1 MKENRKMELTSYD
14 EIFSTEESRQD
25 TAREKVMEIPL
36 SELYAFRDH
45 PFKVQDD
52 ERMLDTAQSIREY
65 GVLVPAIARPRK
77 DHIKV
82 HLTPQEHE
90 WIKEKMAQAG
100 MTNMSE
106 FIRRMAM
113 NGYVI
118 NADQPELDE
127 ILRLMHYTGNNL
139 RQIEKH
145 VRENEPEH
153 MPEVEQLIRNHEEI
167 EDALGEILRI
177 LGKLS

>member
-1 MKENRKMELTSYD
+1 MMSENR
-14 EIFSTEESRQD
+14 
-25 TAREKVMEIPL
+25 RETRTK
-36 SELYAFRDH
+36 
-45 PFKVQDD
+45 
-52 ERMLDTAQSIREY
+52 RM
-65 GVLVPAIARPRK
+65 
-77 DHIKV
+77 KV

-90 WIKEKMAQAG
+90 WIKEKMAQTG

-127 ILRLMHYTGNNL
+127 ILRLMRYTGNNL
-139 RQIEKH
+139 RQIERH

-153 MPEVEQLIRNHEEI
+153 MPEMEQLIRNHEEI
-167 EDALGEILRI
+167 EDTLGEILRI

>member
-1 MKENRKMELTSYD
+1 MSDNR
-14 EIFSTEESRQD
+14 
-25 TAREKVMEIPL
+25 RETRTK
-36 SELYAFRDH
+36 
-45 PFKVQDD
+45 
-52 ERMLDTAQSIREY
+52 RM
-65 GVLVPAIARPRK
+65 
-77 DHIKV
+77 KV

-113 NGYVI
+113 NAYVI

-127 ILRLMHYTGNNL
+127 ILRLMRCTGNNL

-153 MPEVEQLIRNHEEI
+153 MPEVEQMLRNHEEI
-167 EDALGEILRI
+167 EDTLGEILRI

>member
-1 MKENRKMELTSYD
+1 MMSDNK
-14 EIFSTEESRQD
+14 
-25 TAREKVMEIPL
+25 RETRTK
-36 SELYAFRDH
+36 
-45 PFKVQDD
+45 
-52 ERMLDTAQSIREY
+52 RM
-65 GVLVPAIARPRK
+65 
-77 DHIKV
+77 KV

-90 WIKEKMAQAG
+90 WIREKMSQAG

-118 NADQPELDE
+118 NVDQPELDE
-127 ILRLMHYTGNNL
+127 ILRLMRCTGNNI

-145 VRENEPEH
+145 VRENDPEH
-153 MPEVEQLIRNHEEI
+153 MPEVEQMLRNHEEI
-167 EDALGEILRI
+167 EDTLGEILRI

>member
-1 MKENRKMELTSYD
+1 MMSENK
-14 EIFSTEESRQD
+14 
-25 TAREKVMEIPL
+25 RET
-36 SELYAFRDH
+36 RTR
-45 PFKVQDD
+45 
-52 ERMLDTAQSIREY
+52 RM
-65 GVLVPAIARPRK
+65 
-77 DHIKV
+77 KV

-106 FIRRMAM
+106 FIRRMTM

-118 NADQPELDE
+118 NPDQPELDE
-127 ILRLMHYTGNNL
+127 ILRLMRYTGNNL

-145 VRENEPEH
+145 VRENDPEH

-167 EDALGEILRI
+167 EDTLGEILRI

>member
-1 MKENRKMELTSYD
+1 M
-14 EIFSTEESRQD
+14 
-25 TAREKVMEIPL
+25 L
-36 SELYAFRDH
+36 SENKRETRT
-45 PFKVQDD
+45 K
-52 ERMLDTAQSIREY
+52 RM
-65 GVLVPAIARPRK
+65 
-77 DHIKV
+77 KV

-153 MPEVEQLIRNHEEI
+153 MLEVEQMIRNHEEI
-167 EDALGEILRI
+167 EATLGEILRI

>member
-1 MKENRKMELTSYD
+1 MSDNK
-14 EIFSTEESRQD
+14 
-25 TAREKVMEIPL
+25 RET
-36 SELYAFRDH
+36 RT
-45 PFKVQDD
+45 
-52 ERMLDTAQSIREY
+52 ERM
-65 GVLVPAIARPRK
+65 
-77 DHIKV
+77 KV

-106 FIRRMAM
+106 FIRRMSM

-127 ILRLMHYTGNNL
+127 ILRLMRCTGNNL
-139 RQIEKH
+139 RQIERH
-145 VRENEPEH
+145 VRENDPEH
-153 MPEVEQLIRNHEEI
+153 MPGVEQMIWNHEEI
-167 EDALGEILRI
+167 EDALGKILRI

>member
-1 MKENRKMELTSYD
+1 MSDNKRETRTNRM
-14 EIFSTEESRQD
+14 
-25 TAREKVMEIPL
+25 
-36 SELYAFRDH
+36 
-45 PFKVQDD
+45 
-52 ERMLDTAQSIREY
+52 
-65 GVLVPAIARPRK
+65 
-77 DHIKV
+77 KV

-127 ILRLMHYTGNNL
+127 ILRLMRCTGNNL

-145 VRENEPEH
+145 VRENDPEH
-153 MPEVEQLIRNHEEI
+153 MPEVEQMIRNHEEI
-167 EDALGEILRI
+167 EDTLGDILRI

>member
-1 MKENRKMELTSYD
+1 MMSNNK
-14 EIFSTEESRQD
+14 
-25 TAREKVMEIPL
+25 RETRTK
-36 SELYAFRDH
+36 
-45 PFKVQDD
+45 
-52 ERMLDTAQSIREY
+52 RM
-65 GVLVPAIARPRK
+65 
-77 DHIKV
+77 KV

-127 ILRLMHYTGNNL
+127 ILRLVRYTGNNL

-145 VRENEPEH
+145 VRENDLEH
-153 MPEVEQLIRNHEEI
+153 MPAVEQMIRNHEEI
-167 EDALGEILRI
+167 EDTLGEILRI

>member
-1 MKENRKMELTSYD
+1 MSDNK
-14 EIFSTEESRQD
+14 
-25 TAREKVMEIPL
+25 RETRTK
-36 SELYAFRDH
+36 
-45 PFKVQDD
+45 
-52 ERMLDTAQSIREY
+52 RM
-65 GVLVPAIARPRK
+65 
-77 DHIKV
+77 KV

-90 WIKEKMAQAG
+90 WIKEKVAQAG

-127 ILRLMHYTGNNL
+127 ILRLMRCTGNNL

-167 EDALGEILRI
+167 EDTLDEILR
-177 LGKLS
+177 KLSQIS

>member
-1 MKENRKMELTSYD
+1 MMSNNK
-14 EIFSTEESRQD
+14 
-25 TAREKVMEIPL
+25 RETRTK
-36 SELYAFRDH
+36 
-45 PFKVQDD
+45 
-52 ERMLDTAQSIREY
+52 RM
-65 GVLVPAIARPRK
+65 
-77 DHIKV
+77 KV

-127 ILRLMHYTGNNL
+127 ILRLVRYTGNNL

-145 VRENEPEH
+145 VRENDLEH
-153 MPEVEQLIRNHEEI
+153 MPAVEQMIRNHKEI
-167 EDALGEILRI
+167 EDTLGEILRS

>member
-1 MKENRKMELTSYD
+1 MGDNR
-14 EIFSTEESRQD
+14 
-25 TAREKVMEIPL
+25 RETRTK
-36 SELYAFRDH
+36 
-45 PFKVQDD
+45 
-52 ERMLDTAQSIREY
+52 RM
-65 GVLVPAIARPRK
+65 
-77 DHIKV
+77 KV

-118 NADQPELDE
+118 NTDQPELDE
-127 ILRLMHYTGNNL
+127 ILRLMRYTGNNL
-139 RQIEKH
+139 KQIEKH
-145 VRENEPEH
+145 VRQNDPEH
-153 MPEVEQLIRNHEEI
+153 MPEVEQMIRNHEEI
-167 EDALGEILRI
+167 EDTLGEILRI

>member
-1 MKENRKMELTSYD
+1 MMSDNK
-14 EIFSTEESRQD
+14 
-25 TAREKVMEIPL
+25 RETRTK
-36 SELYAFRDH
+36 
-45 PFKVQDD
+45 
-52 ERMLDTAQSIREY
+52 RM
-65 GVLVPAIARPRK
+65 
-77 DHIKV
+77 KV

-90 WIKEKMAQAG
+90 WIREKMAQAG

-127 ILRLMHYTGNNL
+127 ILRLMRCTGNNP
-139 RQIEKH
+139 RQIEKY

-153 MPEVEQLIRNHEEI
+153 MPEVEQMLRNHEEI
-167 EDALGEILRI
+167 EDTLGEILRI

>member
-1 MKENRKMELTSYD
+1 MGDNR
-14 EIFSTEESRQD
+14 
-25 TAREKVMEIPL
+25 RETRTK
-36 SELYAFRDH
+36 
-45 PFKVQDD
+45 
-52 ERMLDTAQSIREY
+52 RM
-65 GVLVPAIARPRK
+65 
-77 DHIKV
+77 KV

-118 NADQPELDE
+118 NADLPELDE
-127 ILRLMHYTGNNL
+127 ILRLICCTGNNL
-139 RQIEKH
+139 KQLEKH
-145 VRENEPEH
+145 VRENDPEH
-153 MPEVEQLIRNHEEI
+153 VPEVEQMIRNHEDI
-167 EDALGEILRI
+167 EDTLGEILRI

>member
-1 MKENRKMELTSYD
+1 MCDNK
-14 EIFSTEESRQD
+14 
-25 TAREKVMEIPL
+25 RETRTK
-36 SELYAFRDH
+36 
-45 PFKVQDD
+45 
-52 ERMLDTAQSIREY
+52 RM
-65 GVLVPAIARPRK
+65 
-77 DHIKV
+77 KV
-82 HLTPQEHE
+82 HLTPQEDE

-127 ILRLMHYTGNNL
+127 ILRLMRCTGNNI
-139 RQIEKH
+139 RQLEKH
-145 VRENEPEH
+145 GRENDSEH
-153 MPEVEQLIRNHEEI
+153 MPEMEQMIRNHDEI
-167 EDALGEILRI
+167 ENTLGEILRI

>member
-1 MKENRKMELTSYD
+1 MCDNK
-14 EIFSTEESRQD
+14 
-25 TAREKVMEIPL
+25 RETRTK
-36 SELYAFRDH
+36 
-45 PFKVQDD
+45 
-52 ERMLDTAQSIREY
+52 RM
-65 GVLVPAIARPRK
+65 
-77 DHIKV
+77 KV

-118 NADQPELDE
+118 NADQPELNE
-127 ILRLMHYTGNNL
+127 ILRLMRCTGNNL

-145 VRENEPEH
+145 VRENDPEH
-153 MPEVEQLIRNHEEI
+153 MPKVVQMIRNHEEI
-167 EDALGEILRI
+167 EDTLGEILRI

>member
-1 MKENRKMELTSYD
+1 MMSDNK
-14 EIFSTEESRQD
+14 
-25 TAREKVMEIPL
+25 RETRTK
-36 SELYAFRDH
+36 
-45 PFKVQDD
+45 
-52 ERMLDTAQSIREY
+52 RM
-65 GVLVPAIARPRK
+65 
-77 DHIKV
+77 KV

-90 WIKEKMAQAG
+90 WIREKMAQAG

-106 FIRRMAM
+106 LIRRMAM

-127 ILRLMHYTGNNL
+127 ILRLMRYTGNNL
-139 RQIEKH
+139 KQIEKY

-153 MPEVEQLIRNHEEI
+153 MREVEQMIRNHEEI
-167 EDALGEILRI
+167 EDTLGDILRI

>member
-1 MKENRKMELTSYD
+1 MSDNK
-14 EIFSTEESRQD
+14 
-25 TAREKVMEIPL
+25 RETRTK
-36 SELYAFRDH
+36 
-45 PFKVQDD
+45 
-52 ERMLDTAQSIREY
+52 RM
-65 GVLVPAIARPRK
+65 
-77 DHIKV
+77 KV

-90 WIKEKMAQAG
+90 WIKEKMVQAG

-145 VRENEPEH
+145 VRENELEH
-153 MPEVEQLIRNHEEI
+153 MAEVEQMIRNHEEI
-167 EDALGEILRI
+167 EDTLGEILRI

>member
-1 MKENRKMELTSYD
+1 MSDNK
-14 EIFSTEESRQD
+14 
-25 TAREKVMEIPL
+25 RETRTK
-36 SELYAFRDH
+36 
-45 PFKVQDD
+45 
-52 ERMLDTAQSIREY
+52 RM
-65 GVLVPAIARPRK
+65 
-77 DHIKV
+77 KV

-127 ILRLMHYTGNNL
+127 ILRLMRCTGNNL

-153 MPEVEQLIRNHEEI
+153 MPEVEQMIQNHEEI
-167 EDALGEILRI
+167 EDTLGEILRI

>member
-1 MKENRKMELTSYD
+1 MSDNK
-14 EIFSTEESRQD
+14 
-25 TAREKVMEIPL
+25 RETRTK
-36 SELYAFRDH
+36 
-45 PFKVQDD
+45 
-52 ERMLDTAQSIREY
+52 RM
-65 GVLVPAIARPRK
+65 
-77 DHIKV
+77 KV

-118 NADQPELDE
+118 NADQSELDE
-127 ILRLMHYTGNNL
+127 ILRLMRCTGNNL

-145 VRENEPEH
+145 VRQNGPEH
-153 MPEVEQLIRNHEEI
+153 MPVVEQMLRNHEEI
-167 EDALGEILRI
+167 EDTLGEILRI

>member
-1 MKENRKMELTSYD
+1 MGDNR
-14 EIFSTEESRQD
+14 
-25 TAREKVMEIPL
+25 RETRTK
-36 SELYAFRDH
+36 
-45 PFKVQDD
+45 
-52 ERMLDTAQSIREY
+52 RM
-65 GVLVPAIARPRK
+65 
-77 DHIKV
+77 KV
-82 HLTPQEHE
+82 HLTQQEHE

-118 NADQPELDE
+118 NTDQPELDE
-127 ILRLMHYTGNNL
+127 ILRLMRCTGNNL

-153 MPEVEQLIRNHEEI
+153 MPEVEQMLRNHEEI
-167 EDALGEILRI
+167 EDTLGEILRI